1 MFESFRSSHN
11 ISRST
16 AWRRPRGTKG
26 GYRALNIVSICS
38 GLLRTSYSYVLCM
51 LIVFSQFHQCTGD
64 YIVYPLTERWWLMHK
79 NCELEVEVLTM
90 TICSVAASVIQDF
103 LRTRN
108 AQRVYIQTGRLI
120 RVLSSLQEIAY
131 SHMQNKKTC
140 HN

>member
-1 MFESFRSSHN
+1 MTSPLLSQLQQESRKLLMDRS
-11 ISRST
+11 
-16 AWRRPRGTKG
+16 
-26 GYRALNIVSICS
+26 
-38 GLLRTSYSYVLCM
+38 
-51 LIVFSQFHQCTGD
+51 VFQQCIGD
-64 YIVYPLTERWWLMHK
+64 YIVYPETERWWLMQK

-90 TICSVAASVIQDF
+90 AICSVAASVIQDF

-108 AQRVYIQTGRLI
+108 AQRVYVQTGRLI